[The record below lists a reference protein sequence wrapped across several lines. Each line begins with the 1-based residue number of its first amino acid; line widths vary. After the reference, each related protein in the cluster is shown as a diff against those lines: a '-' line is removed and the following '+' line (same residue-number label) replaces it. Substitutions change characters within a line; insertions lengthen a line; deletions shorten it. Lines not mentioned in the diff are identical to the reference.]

1 MVLRLNHN
9 TRPPSGKYMVGAGP
23 FFASSRAGRVHGA
36 GGDRPL
42 PEKHHFV
49 TATMGWPRTL

>member
-23 FFASSRAGRVHGA
+23 FFASSRARRVHGA